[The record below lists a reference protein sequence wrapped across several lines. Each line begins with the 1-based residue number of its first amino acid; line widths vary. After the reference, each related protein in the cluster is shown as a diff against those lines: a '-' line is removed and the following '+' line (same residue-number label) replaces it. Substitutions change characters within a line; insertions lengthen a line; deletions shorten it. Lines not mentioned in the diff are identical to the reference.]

1 MPGARSRNG
10 GLIANGH
17 MGSFEDDGDLLK
29 LEGGGGYTTV
39 GICLKSLNFT
49 LKMKEI
55 HGIQTISQQRAG
67 FSFFFSVFLP
77 VEMLTLER
85 VYSTKVTSSVF
96 H

>member
-10 GLIANGH
+10 GLVANGH

-29 LEGGGGYTTV
+29 LDGCGGYTTV

-55 HGIQTISQQRAG
+55 RGIQTISQQRAG
-67 FSFFFSVFLP
+67 FSFFFF
-77 VEMLTLER
+77 
-85 VYSTKVTSSVF
+85 
-96 H
+96 

>member
-29 LEGGGGYTTV
+29 LDGGGGYTTV

>member
-29 LEGGGGYTTV
+29 LDGGGGYTTV

-55 HGIQTISQQRAG
+55 HGIQTISQQRAD